1 MCNLSKW
8 KKSLSEES
16 GQVLVVAVLSMTAL
30 MGFMALATDVGILFW
45 NRRNM
50 QTAADAAAVA
60 GALDYLYNG
69 STTSAIAAGKV
80 ASSANGVTDG
90 TGSAVVTIN
99 TPPSFGPNAG
109 NSGYV
114 EALVSKPNPTFF
126 MGMFGVHSVTV
137 GVRAV
142 AGTPTYGQACIWL
155 MANSGTALDLQGS
168 YNIMATDCGIYV
180 NSPSSNALSVT
191 GGGGT
196 VNALFLDVVG
206 NSTSN
211 HATSPTAPT
220 LNAAPRKSPWGN
232 LTGPNPS
239 TGSGC
244 TSVVNANNVT
254 LTGTIAGPGA
264 GKTVCYTK
272 AVTLS
277 NLTVGSGT
285 LGTTT
290 IAQDTV
296 SSPAGTIVFGNGV
309 TISGT
314 VTVYG
319 GTIDVY
325 SGSFNQPSNTL
336 VNVIAPTSGTY
347 NGIAIMQPATN
358 TQQLKVQKGSN
369 NQVLDGYIYA
379 PGAEVYLQDSGGG
392 LTATGIVASSMFD
405 KTSQITI
412 PSYDKAHPT
421 TTVNRVVSLVE

>member
-1 MCNLSKW
+1 MCDLSNW

-16 GQVLVVAVLSMTAL
+16 GQVLVVAMLSITAL

-45 NRRNM
+45 SRRNM
-50 QTAADAAAVA
+50 QTAADAAAIA

-69 STTSAIAAGKV
+69 SSTSAQAAGKA

-99 TPPSFGPNAG
+99 IPPSFGPSAG

-114 EALVSKPNPTFF
+114 EALVSELKPTFF

-137 GVRAV
+137 GGRAV
-142 AGTPTYGQACIWL
+142 AGTPTYGNACIWL
-155 MANSGTALDLQGS
+155 MANSGTALYLQGS

-191 GGGGT
+191 GNGGT
-196 VNALFLDVVG
+196 LNALFLDVVG
-206 NSTSN
+206 SSTSI
-211 HATSPTAPT
+211 HATNPTAPT

-244 TSVVNANNVT
+244 TSVVNAANVT

-285 LGTTT
+285 LGTT
-290 IAQDTV
+290 IAGDTV
-296 SSPAGTIVFGNGV
+296 TSSAGTLVFGNGV

-358 TQQLKVQKGSN
+358 TQQLQVQFGSN

-379 PGAEVYLQDSGGG
+379 PGAQVFLHDSGGG
-392 LTATGIVASSMFD
+392 LTATGIVASSMSEQ
-405 KTSQITI
+405 TSQITI